1 MDDGSVKPASATG
14 GSWKL
19 SPAIAALTQGLVV
32 TGFGKLPKGCALFFN
47 IGAID
52 PTGKPRGA
60 WLEVLDRIAP
70 VTSAQKPD
78 SDVTQA
84 AALAFTWTG
93 LQAMGLAETAL
104 ASFLPPFREGMMQE
118 DRLRRLGDRRGGKWL
133 QTVID
138 GGPKWSANVP
148 QSASMAPR
156 AGAYEVNQFFAETA
170 FGGGDIVHAVLLL
183 YTPDDAAADSLAA
196 RVEAALLPHNVTRV
210 HRVDLNLEVEPSGV
224 SNEHFGFADG
234 LSQPVPFDADGAV
247 LQDGVPVTQGDKVQG
262 VPLGEVLL
270 GYLNGHREIAPGPVV
285 PGDMVKPKDPE
296 PVKPDVVAQP
306 VADDAPP
313 PMVPD
318 PRPVQAGLIPDPK
331 AQGFFD
337 FGLNGSYLVIRE
349 LKQDVAAFWKS
360 MQGNAAAITSRD
372 PVHSAYVTADWLAER
387 VIGRNRQGQLLGPD
401 GPMPLTPAGQPDSGY
416 LFRNRDP
423 LGHGCPLGSHVRRA
437 NPRDSLAPT
446 PELGPTL
453 LHAANNHRILRRARK
468 YGPRIADP
476 MVDDGVDRGLL
487 FMCLNTD
494 IARQFEFVQT
504 TWLLNSGFHTLY
516 NEVDPLVGPSGTMTV
531 PEDPLRR
538 TIHVDTFVQMVGGDY
553 FFLPSLPAIKYL
565 AQL

>member
-1 MDDGSVKPASATG
+1 MDDGSVKRPGHA

-19 SPAIAALTQGLVV
+19 APAIAAQTQGLVV
-32 TGFGKLPKGCALFFN
+32 TGFGSLPKGCALLLN
-47 IGAID
+47 IGPTD
-52 PTGKPRGA
+52 PTGPNRGA
-60 WLEVLDRIAP
+60 WLDTLNQIAP

-78 SDVTQA
+78 SDTIQA

-93 LQAMGLAETAL
+93 LQVMGLAETAL
-104 ASFLPPFREGMMQE
+104 ASFLTPFREGMMQE

-148 QSASMAPR
+148 QSAALGPQTE
-156 AGAYEVNQFFAETA
+156 AYNVHRYFSETA
-170 FGGGDIVHAVLLL
+170 FGGGKIVHAILLL
-183 YTPDDAAADSLAA
+183 YTPDDASALALSA
-196 RVEAALLPHNVTRV
+196 KIEAALLPHDVTRV
-210 HRVDLNLEVEPSGV
+210 RRIDLNLEVEPSGV

-234 LSQPVPFDADGAV
+234 LSQPVPFDAGGAV
-247 LQDGVPVTQGDKVQG
+247 IQNGLPVTQRDPVQG

-270 GYLNGHREIAPGPVV
+270 GYVNGHHEIAPGPVV
-285 PGDMVKPKDPE
+285 PGDRT
-296 PVKPDVVAQP
+296 VKPDP
-306 VADDAPP
+306 DAREPK
-313 PMVPD
+313 VRPD
-318 PRPVQAGLIPDPK
+318 PRPAEAGLLPDPK

-360 MQGNAAAITSRD
+360 MQDNAAAITARD
-372 PVHSAYVTADWLAER
+372 PVQSAHVTADWLAER
-387 VIGRNRQGQLLGPD
+387 VVGRNRLGQVLGPD
-401 GPMPLTPAGQPDSGY
+401 GPMPLDPDGKPDSTF

-437 NPRDSLAPT
+437 NPRDTLAPT
-446 PELGPTL
+446 PDQGPTL
-453 LHAANNHRILRRARK
+453 LHSANNHRILRRARK
-468 YGPRIADP
+468 YGARIADP
-476 MVDDGVDRGLL
+476 MVDDGADRGLL

-504 TWLLNSGFHTLY
+504 TWLLNSSFATLY
-516 NEVDPLVGPSGTMTV
+516 DEVDPLVGPDGLMTV

-538 TIHVDTFVQMVGGDY
+538 TIHVQTFVQMVGGDY
-553 FFLPSLPAIKYL
+553 FFLPSLPALRYL
-565 AQL
+565 AKL

>member
-1 MDDGSVKPASATG
+1 MDDGSVKPALGAK

-19 SPAIAALTQGLVV
+19 SPAIAAQTQGLVV
-32 TGFGKLPKGCALFFN
+32 SGFGKLPKGCALLLN

-52 PTGKPRGA
+52 PTGKPRGE
-60 WLEVLDRIAP
+60 WLRVLDQIAP

-78 SDVTQA
+78 SDTTQA

-93 LQAMGLAETAL
+93 LQVMGLAETAL

-148 QSASMAPR
+148 QSASMAPKP
-156 AGAYEVNQFFAETA
+156 GAYEVNQYFSETA

-183 YTPDDAAADSLAA
+183 YTPDAAAADTLAA
-196 RVEAALLPHNVTRV
+196 RVEAALLPHDVTRV
-210 HRVDLNLEVEPSGV
+210 RRIDLNLEVEPSGV

-247 LQDGVPVTQGDKVQG
+247 LQDGVPVTQADVVQG

-270 GYLNGHREIAPGPVV
+270 GYINGHHEIAPGPVV
-285 PGDMVKPKDPE
+285 PGERVKPKDPD
-296 PVKPDVVAQP
+296 PAPPNLVAEP
-306 VADDAPP
+306 VADNRPP

-318 PRPVQAGLIPDPK
+318 PRPALAGLVPDSK
-331 AQGFFD
+331 ASGFFD
-337 FGLNGSYLVIRE
+337 FGLNGSYLVVRE
-349 LKQDVAAFWKS
+349 LKQDVAAFWQS
-360 MQGNAAAITSRD
+360 MYANATAITTRD
-372 PVHSAYVTADWLAER
+372 PVHSAHVTADWLAER

-401 GPMPLTPAGQPDSGY
+401 GPLPLDPAGQPDSGY
-416 LFRNRDP
+416 LFRDRDP

-453 LHAANNHRILRRARK
+453 LHAANNHRILRRGRK
-468 YGPRIADP
+468 YGPRMTDP
-476 MVDDGVDRGLL
+476 KTDAGADRGLL
-487 FMCLNTD
+487 FICLNTD

-504 TWLLNSGFHTLY
+504 TWLLNSGFHTL
-516 NEVDPLVGPSGTMTV
+516 NDEVDPLVGPNGKMTV

-538 TIHVDTFVQMVGGDY
+538 TIQVETFVQMVGGDY
-553 FFLPSLPAIKYL
+553 FFLPSLPALKYL